1 VEGGEIMTKK
11 EVMAMI
17 QELDNNYCSEIEL
30 LHSNQKGLMQ
40 ICETQMI
47 IIKQQRERMDNLQE
61 QFNKLLEVDKA
72 TNARI
77 DILEDMIKKI
87 TE

>member
-1 VEGGEIMTKK
+1 MNRK
-11 EVMAMI
+11 EVMEMI

-40 ICETQMI
+40 VCAAQAEV
-47 IIKQQRERMDNLQE
+47 IKIHREEIQKLQSQIE
-61 QFNKLLEVDKA
+61 KLLEVDKA

-77 DILEDMIKKI
+77 DLLESMVKLLK
-87 TE
+87 

>member
-1 VEGGEIMTKK
+1 MTRK
-11 EVMAMI
+11 EVLEMI

-40 ICETQMI
+40 ICSAQTELIQ
-47 IIKQQRERMDNLQE
+47 KQREEIQKLQSQIE
-61 QFNKLLEVDKA
+61 KLLEVDKA

-77 DILEDMIKKI
+77 DLLESMVNLIKK
-87 TE
+87 